1 MDTEFVL
8 WISTRLNSYGWIR
21 VYSVRGPRRIVIL
34 AARGESID
42 RVSESWDRIS
52 ISCFFFITIS
62 SAFLRGFGSS
72 FFYIAYGIGAGIGE
86 EIFTSSFFISSGM
99 MMYSFFGDWDC
110 SEN

>member
-1 MDTEFVL
+1 M
-8 WISTRLNSYGWIR
+8 
-21 VYSVRGPRRIVIL
+21 IL

-62 SAFLRGFGSS
+62 SGFLRGFGSS
-72 FFYIAYGIGAGIGE
+72 FFYIACGIGAGVGE
-86 EIFTSSFFISSGM
+86 EIFTSSFFISYGM
-99 MMYSFFGDWDC
+99 MMDSFFGDWDC